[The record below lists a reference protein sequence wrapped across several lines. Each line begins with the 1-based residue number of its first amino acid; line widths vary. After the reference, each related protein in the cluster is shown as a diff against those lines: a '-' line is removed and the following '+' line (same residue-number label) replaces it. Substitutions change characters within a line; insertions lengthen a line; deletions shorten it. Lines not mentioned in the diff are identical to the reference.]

1 MPIAKQKITPC
12 LWFDNQAEEAAN
24 FYVSVFKNSK
34 IGRITRYSE
43 VGTEIHGGKPGSVLA
58 IEFELDG
65 QPFSGLNGGPI
76 FKFSEAISFQVPCD
90 SQDEIEYYWTKLQA
104 GGGHESD
111 CGWLKDRFGL
121 SWQIFPAAL
130 LEMLAHPD
138 RQKADRAMA
147 AMLKMKKLD
156 LPALQRAFDGK

>member
-34 IGRITRYSE
+34 VGRITRYGE
-43 VGTEIHGGKPGSVLA
+43 AGTEVHGGKPGAVLA

-65 QPFSGLNGGPI
+65 QPFSGLNGGPL
-76 FKFSEAISFQVPCD
+76 FKFSEAISFQVPCE
-90 SQDEIEYYWTKLQA
+90 SQEEIEYYWSKLQE
-104 GGGHESD
+104 GGGRESD
-111 CGWLKDRFGL
+111 CGWMKDRFGL
-121 SWQIFPAAL
+121 SWQIFPAVL
-130 LEMLAHPD
+130 LSMIADPD

-147 AMLKMKKLD
+147 AMMKMKKLD
-156 LPALQRAFDGK
+156 LPTLQRAFDGK

>member
-1 MPIAKQKITPC
+1 MAIMKQKISPC
-12 LWFDNQAEEAAN
+12 LWFDNQAEDAAK

-34 IGRITRYSE
+34 IGRIIRYGD
-43 VGTEIHGGKPGSVLA
+43 VGTEIHGGKPGAVLA

-65 QPFSGLNGGPI
+65 QPFSGMNGGPL

-90 SQDEIEYYWTKLQA
+90 TQDEIDYYWTKLQE

-111 CGWLKDRFGL
+111 CGWMKDKFGL
-121 SWQIFPAAL
+121 SWQIFPAVL
-130 LEMLAHPD
+130 LEMLASSD

-147 AMLKMKKLD
+147 AMLKMKRLD
-156 LPALQRAFDGK
+156 LPTLQRAFDGK

>member
-1 MPIAKQKITPC
+1 MATIKQKITPC
-12 LWFDNQAEEAAN
+12 LWFDGQAEEAAK

-34 IGRITRYSE
+34 IGRIIRYSE
-43 VGTEIHGGKPGSVLA
+43 VGQEIHGGKPGSVLA

-90 SQDEIEYYWTKLQA
+90 TQDEIDYYWTKLQE
-104 GGGHESD
+104 GGGSESD

-121 SWQIFPAAL
+121 SWQVFPAAL
-130 LEMLAHPD
+130 LGMLASSD
-138 RQKADRAMA
+138 RQKADRAIA

-156 LPALQRAFDGK
+156 LAALQRAFDGK

>member
-1 MPIAKQKITPC
+1 MATIKQKITPC
-12 LWFDNQAEEAAN
+12 LWFDGQAEEAAK

-34 IGRITRYSE
+34 IGRIIRYSE
-43 VGTEIHGGKPGSVLA
+43 VGQEIHGGKPGSVLA

-90 SQDEIEYYWTKLQA
+90 TQDEIDYYWTKLQE
-104 GGGHESD
+104 GGGSESD

-121 SWQIFPAAL
+121 SWQVFPAAL
-130 LEMLAHPD
+130 LGMLASSD

-156 LPALQRAFDGK
+156 LAALQRAFDG

>member
-1 MPIAKQKITPC
+1 MATIKQKITPC
-12 LWFDNQAEEAAN
+12 LWFDNQAEEAAK

-34 IGRITRYSE
+34 IGRIVRYGE
-43 VGTEIHGGKPGSVLA
+43 VGQEIHGGKPGAVLV

-90 SQDEIEYYWTKLQA
+90 TQDEIDYYWTKLRE
-104 GGGHESD
+104 GGGSESD

-121 SWQIFPAAL
+121 SWQVFPAAL
-130 LEMLAHPD
+130 LGMLASSD
-138 RQKADRAMA
+138 RQKADWAMA

-156 LPALQRAFDGK
+156 LAALQRAFDG

>member
-1 MPIAKQKITPC
+1 MATIKQKITPC
-12 LWFDNQAEEAAN
+12 LWFDGQAEEAAK

-34 IGRITRYSE
+34 IGRIIRYSE
-43 VGTEIHGGKPGSVLA
+43 VGQEIHGGKPGSVLA

-90 SQDEIEYYWTKLQA
+90 TQDEIDFYWTKLQE
-104 GGGHESD
+104 GGGSESD

-121 SWQIFPAAL
+121 SWQVFPAAL
-130 LEMLAHPD
+130 LGMLASSD
-138 RQKADRAMA
+138 RQKADRAIA

-156 LPALQRAFDGK
+156 LAALQRAFDGK

>member
-1 MPIAKQKITPC
+1 MPTIKQKITPC
-12 LWFDNQAEEAAN
+12 LWFDNQAEAAAN

-34 IGRITRYSE
+34 IGSIVRYGE
-43 VGTEIHGGKPGSVLA
+43 VGQEIHGGKPGSVLV

-65 QPFSGLNGGPI
+65 QPFTGLNGGPI

-90 SQDEIEYYWTKLQA
+90 TQDEIDYYWTKLQE
-104 GGGHESD
+104 GGGSESD

-121 SWQIFPAAL
+121 SWQVFPAAL
-130 LEMLAHPD
+130 LGMLASSD
-138 RQKADRAMA
+138 RPKADRAMA

-156 LPALQRAFDGK
+156 LAALQRAFDG